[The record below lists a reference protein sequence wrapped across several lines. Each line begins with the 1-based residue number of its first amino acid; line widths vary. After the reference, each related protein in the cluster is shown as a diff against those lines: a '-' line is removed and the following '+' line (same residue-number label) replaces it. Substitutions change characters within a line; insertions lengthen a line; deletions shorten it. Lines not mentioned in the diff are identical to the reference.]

1 LSSANGVR
9 QILILQGGIKMG
21 SSVNA
26 YQTDRAFQCAKCEKE
41 NEDVSCWVEGD
52 EVTHVC
58 EHCGYEDTVN
68 L

>member
-1 LSSANGVR
+1 MRS
-9 QILILQGGIKMG
+9 GI
-21 SSVNA
+21 NA
-26 YQTDRAFQCAKCEKE
+26 YQIDRAFQCAKCEKE

-58 EHCGYEDTVN
+58 SHCGYEDTVN